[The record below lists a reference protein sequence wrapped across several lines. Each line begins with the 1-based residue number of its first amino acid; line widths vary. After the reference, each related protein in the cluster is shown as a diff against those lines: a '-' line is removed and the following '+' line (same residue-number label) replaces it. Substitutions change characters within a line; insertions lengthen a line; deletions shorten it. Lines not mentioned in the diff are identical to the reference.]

1 MKKEVKR
8 SLTGDTNQPP
18 EQKRV
23 EEVEETRIER
33 QERLLR
39 NEEKDKDSD
48 NDSKSKSNSK
58 KK

>member
-23 EEVEETRIER
+23 EEVKETRIER

-39 NEEKDKDSD
+39 NEEKDNDS
-48 NDSKSKSNSK
+48 DSKSKKDK
-58 KK
+58 K

>member
-39 NEEKDKDSD
+39 NEDKDENKDS
-48 NDSKSKSNSK
+48 DSKSKSDSK